1 MNEKQEEAWA
11 SIEKYLIDLAFDGTP
26 ESSDA
31 PWFAT
36 SSIDGLYEAVGRGMT
51 PLDAVENFM
60 FKLKSMRKQNDK
72 THGVNPQ

>member
-1 MNEKQEEAWA
+1 MSREILQAWEN
-11 SIEKYLIDLAFDGTP
+11 IEKYLIDLAFDGAP

-31 PWFAT
+31 PWSAT
-36 SSIDGLYEAVGRGMT
+36 SSIDGLYEAAGRGVT

-60 FKLKSMRKQNDK
+60 FKLKSMRNQNNK